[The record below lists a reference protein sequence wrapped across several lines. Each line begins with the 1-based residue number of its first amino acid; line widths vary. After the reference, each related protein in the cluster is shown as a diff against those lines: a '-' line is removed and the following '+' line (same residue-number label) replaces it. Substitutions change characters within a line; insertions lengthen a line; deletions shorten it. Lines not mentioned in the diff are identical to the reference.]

1 MGYSYETCLYGK
13 IFLDNIY
20 TYRYV
25 YYMNKKEKMLSAAL
39 KLFAADGYENVGI
52 QKIVEAV
59 DVKKPTLYHYFG
71 SKQGL
76 LVALL
81 EQHFEPFLEDLAG
94 IAVYRGDITL
104 TLENIVKVYFRFALA
119 SPDLYR
125 FALSLMYSSEQS
137 EARKTMYPF
146 VERQYTILEE
156 VFRRAEQDHGN
167 MRGRSKRY
175 AVTFQGMINSYITT
189 YFYGQVA
196 LSDESAYIACKQ
208 YMHGIFS

>member
-1 MGYSYETCLYGK
+1 MS
-13 IFLDNIY
+13 
-20 TYRYV
+20 
-25 YYMNKKEKMLSAAL
+25 KKEELLSAAL

-52 QKIVEAV
+52 QKIVETV
-59 DVKKPTLYHYFG
+59 DVKKPTLYYYFG

-76 LVALL
+76 LAALL
-81 EQHFEPFLEDLAG
+81 DRHFEPFLEDLVE

-104 TLENIVKVYFRFALA
+104 TLENIVKVYFRFVLA

-156 VFRRAEQDHGN
+156 VFRQAEQDHGN

-175 AVTFQGMINSYITT
+175 AITFQGMINSYITT

-196 LSDESAYIACKQ
+196 LSEESAYIACKQ